1 MPTRKQGKIKIRITI
16 KIKSK
21 IPPMQRALTDIIPYL
36 QTAIGPV
43 ILISGVGMLLLV
55 MTNRFGRLVDRSRQL
70 MNELTGATAA
80 EATLIREQIRILF
93 LRARVLR
100 GAIAMASGSMLL
112 AALLIVTIFISAL
125 AGWRSAAPVVV
136 QFIGSLLSLIGAIG
150 LFLYDINLS
159 LAAIRLDLEGSGAL

>member
-1 MPTRKQGKIKIRITI
+1 
-16 KIKSK
+16 
-21 IPPMQRALTDIIPYL
+21 MQRELTDIIPYL

-70 MNELTGATAA
+70 VNELTGAKAA

-100 GAIAMASGSMLL
+100 LAIALASGSMLL
-112 AALLIVTIFISAL
+112 AALLIVTIFVSAL
-125 AGWRSAAPVVV
+125 AGWHAGGPVVV

-150 LFLYDINLS
+150 AFLYDINLS
-159 LAAIRLDLEGSGAL
+159 LAAIRLDLEDSGAI